1 MMASNGDPVA
11 TTRAPT
17 PVSYSIA
24 LQDLTVPQIHAELSR
39 LSNSETRLR
48 ETNTELNKEEYRD
61 EQFAVEAVSENEAV
75 LQSYEWRREIIGYEL
90 RRRGL
95 LSMPGVHEGQT
106 PTGDVSS
113 EESGEQGIEL

>member
-1 MMASNGDPVA
+1 MSSRADPVA

-24 LQDLTVPQIHAELSR
+24 LQDLTVPQIQAELSR

-48 ETNTELNKEEYRD
+48 QTNAELSKEEYKG
-61 EQFAVEAVSENEAV
+61 EQFAIDAVSENAAV
-75 LQSYEWRREIIGYEL
+75 LESYVWRREIISYEL

-95 LSMPGVHEGQT
+95 LSMPGVHEDQ
-106 PTGDVSS
+106 SS
-113 EESGEQGIEL
+113 LQDTSADGEQGEQGIEL